1 MEQTKKMAVSVL
13 SEAGGT
19 VSDFENPKTELVFI
33 LFCDSVTIGL
43 SEGHVNV

>member
-1 MEQTKKMAVSVL
+1 MAVSVL
-13 SEAGGT
+13 SEEGHSVT
-19 VSDFENPKTELVFI
+19 VSDFENPKTESVFI